1 VYFKEING
9 DSQEFNLMCEIVSEA
24 ELAETSFLGEEEDA
38 AGYKHIFDDGY
49 DIYLV
54 LAKPMVLTY
63 STLYLA
69 LGKAAPGMVLNL
81 SRQGIFFIPVKKTP
95 F

>member
-9 DSQEFNLMCEIVSEA
+9 DSQEFNLMCETVSEA

-54 LAKPMVLTY
+54 LAKPVVLTHWFSRRLDCNHSL
-63 STLYLA
+63 STSIQHASIQIL
-69 LGKAAPGMVLNL
+69 
-81 SRQGIFFIPVKKTP
+81 
-95 F
+95 